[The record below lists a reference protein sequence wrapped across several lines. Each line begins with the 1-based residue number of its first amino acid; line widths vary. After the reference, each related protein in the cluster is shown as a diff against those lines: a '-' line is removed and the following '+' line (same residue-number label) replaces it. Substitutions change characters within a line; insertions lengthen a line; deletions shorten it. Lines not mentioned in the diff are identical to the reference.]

1 MFWKSTKTSKH
12 ELQPKTLIPNQ
23 QFFKDEQTRPGN
35 NTLIKEQ
42 IELSKEEDDESMNDV
57 VSYDDFP
64 WQHPPEE
71 YSLAITGKA
80 FNLLLQDSE

>member
-1 MFWKSTKTSKH
+1 
-12 ELQPKTLIPNQ
+12 
-23 QFFKDEQTRPGN
+23 
-35 NTLIKEQ
+35 
-42 IELSKEEDDESMNDV
+42 MNDV

-80 FNLLLQDSE
+80 FNMLLQDPEQKAVLQQVLLKAQIYARMSPDDKAALVEQL